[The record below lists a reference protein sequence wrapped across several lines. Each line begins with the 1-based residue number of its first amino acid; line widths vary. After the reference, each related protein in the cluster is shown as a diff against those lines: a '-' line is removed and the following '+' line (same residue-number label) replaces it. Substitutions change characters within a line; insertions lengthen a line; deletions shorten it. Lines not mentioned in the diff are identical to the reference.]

1 MAMLLSR
8 KAQAGLTARAA
19 SRSVKVQAASRPLWM
34 PGADVPAHLNGEL
47 AGDFGFDPLG
57 LGKDPEALRWYVQA
71 ELVHCR
77 TAMAGVAGILI
88 PAVLTKAGVLNVP
101 EWYEAGKVSAE
112 QTGIALGPLLAV
124 QLFMCG
130 FVEAKR
136 WQDFRK
142 PGSQAEPGTFLG
154 FEASFKGQ
162 GNGYPG
168 GPFDPMGMC
177 NESAEKTKDLKLKE
191 IKNGRLAM
199 LACLGF
205 AAQYGATGKGPL
217 DNLADHLAAP
227 LKTTFVDNGV
237 SIPISL

>member
-1 MAMLLSR
+1 
-8 KAQAGLTARAA
+8 
-19 SRSVKVQAASRPLWM
+19 RPLWM
-34 PGADVPAHLNGEL
+34 PGATVPAHLKGEL
-47 AGDFGFDPLG
+47 AGDFGFDPLN
-57 LGKDPEALRWYVQA
+57 LGKDPQALRWYQQA
-71 ELVHCR
+71 ELVHGR
-77 TAMAGVAGILI
+77 TAMTAVAGILI
-88 PAVLTKAGVLNVP
+88 PGLLTKAGVLNVP

-130 FVEAKR
+130 FVEGKR
-136 WQDFRK
+136 WMDFLK
-142 PGSQAEPGTFLG
+142 PGSQSEAGSFLG
-154 FEASFKGQ
+154 FEASFKGTD
-162 GNGYPG
+162 NGYPG

-177 NESAEKTKDLKLKE
+177 NESEAKTKDLKLKE

-227 LKTTFVDNGV
+227 LKTTFVDNGI
-237 SIPISL
+237 SIPIHL